1 MTPKT
6 IAFSNQ
12 KGGVGKTTLTR
23 LVGLHLASTPRHAR
37 CAAPP
42 FDKAQDKLSTGASTG
57 RKTLLIDTDP
67 QGNLT
72 KSLIDDEE
80 PGLYEALTGSDY
92 DIPEIIPNLFLL
104 AGSIRLAA
112 LEKSLI
118 GEMDAY
124 IRLKELL
131 ADDLFHEFD
140 YILIDSP
147 PSLGVLTV
155 NALTAS
161 HYVIA
166 PMNPAIY
173 SLQGTNDLLATI
185 AKVKKNLN
193 PDLNFLGVII
203 NAFDAHPVITRQIR
217 EEIVSSFGEL
227 VFRASLSRSVKVE
240 EALAARRGLIA
251 GESKVGDEIKRIGD
265 ELIERVEGMS
275 SRGSVSDRGDLLS
288 EVPDCFAPNGARND
302 REKEEV

>member
-1 MTPKT
+1 MSPRV
-6 IAFSNQ
+6 IVFSNQ
-12 KGGVGKTTLTR
+12 KGGVGKSTLSR
-23 LVGLHLASTPRHAR
+23 LLGIHVAG
-37 CAAPP
+37 
-42 FDKAQDKLSTGASTG
+42 TG

-72 KSLIDDEE
+72 KSLVDSEE

-104 AGSIRLAA
+104 SGSIRLAS

-124 IRLKELL
+124 TRMKELL
-131 ADDLFHEFD
+131 METLFDDFD

-161 HYVIA
+161 RYLIA

-173 SLQGTNDLLATI
+173 SLQGTNDLMATM

-193 PDLNFLGVII
+193 PELSFLGVIV

-217 EEIVSSFGEL
+217 EEIESAFGEL
-227 VFRASLSRSVKVE
+227 VFRTTLSRSVKVE
-240 EALAARRGLIA
+240 EALAARRGLLA
-251 GESKVGDEIKRIGD
+251 GESKVGDEIAAIGE
-265 ELIERVEGMS
+265 ELIERVEGS
-275 SRGSVSDRGDLLS
+275 SSGGEVHCPLTVVSG
-288 EVPDCFAPNGARND
+288 
-302 REKEEV
+302 EES